1 MARMHAK
8 RHGKA
13 GSKRPIW
20 TKTPEWIMYSPE
32 EVETLVVEKG
42 RTGLTTAQVG
52 LILRDSYGI
61 PSVRRITGKSITRIF
76 NDHQLAGDMPEDL
89 LALIRKAMNVRRH
102 LEDTRK
108 DIHNRRALQLLESK
122 IRRLVKYCRRSG
134 KLPADFRYDPS
145 KASLYLR

>member
-13 GSKRPIW
+13 GSKRPMW
-20 TKTPEWIMYSPE
+20 TKTPEWIIYSPA
-32 EVETLVVEKG
+32 EVEQLVVELG
-42 RTGLTTAQVG
+42 RTGLTAAQVG
-52 LILRDSYGI
+52 ASLRDSYGV
-61 PSVRRITGKSITRIF
+61 PSVRRITGKSISRIF
-76 NDHQLAGDMPEDL
+76 ADNQLTGEFPEDL

-102 LEDTRK
+102 LEGTRK
-108 DIHNRRALQLLESK
+108 DIHNKRALHLIESK
-122 IRRLVKYCRRSG
+122 VRRLVKYYRRTG